1 MSSQNRAR
9 WWSLVA
15 AGIVGAAVAML
26 AYTLLPGE
34 KKLDRQVE
42 RLYGTSSP
50 DFHRAMGVL
59 LGPAIVSGNH
69 VDTLLNGEEIFP
81 AMLAAID
88 DAEQSITFETYIY
101 WQGEV
106 GQEFARRLAARARA
120 GVRVHVLLDWV
131 GSARMDESLLQ
142 AMREAGVEIER
153 YHPPHWYEFSRLNNR
168 THRKSLVIDGKIGFT
183 GGVGIADKWSG
194 RAQDPDHW
202 RDTHFRVRGPVVAQ
216 MQATF
221 MDNWMQTKGKVL
233 HGPRYFPEIA
243 PAGVAAAQMFMS
255 SPTGGSES
263 MHLMYLLAITAA
275 TRSIE
280 LSSAYFIPDR
290 LTREALVA
298 AARRGVRVRIIVPG
312 EHIDTDV
319 VRAAS
324 RADWGPLL
332 EAGILIAE
340 YQPTMFHCK
349 VLSVDSRM
357 VSVGSTNFDN
367 RSFRLNDESNL
378 NVYDEAF
385 AQRQVEIFERDLAV
399 SRVVTLAQWQARP
412 LWTKIMERL
421 AASLGPQ
428 H

>member
-1 MSSQNRAR
+1 MSNSYRVR
-9 WWSLVA
+9 WWWLLG
-15 AGIVGAAVAML
+15 AGVVGAVLAVL
-26 AYTLLPGE
+26 VYTLLPGE

-42 RLYGTSSP
+42 RLYGSSSP
-50 DFHRAMGVL
+50 DFDRAMGVL

-88 DAEQSITFETYIY
+88 GAEQSITFETYIY

-120 GVRVHVLLDWV
+120 GVSVHVLLDWV
-131 GSARMDESLLQ
+131 GSMRMDESLL
-142 AMREAGVEIER
+142 ATLRDAGVEIER

-168 THRKSLVIDGKIGFT
+168 THRKSLVVDGKIGFT

-202 RDTHFRVRGPVVAQ
+202 RDTHYRVRGPVVAQ

-221 MDNWMQTKGKVL
+221 MDNWMQTHGKVL
-233 HGPRYFPEIA
+233 HGPRYFPAIE
-243 PAGVAAAQMFMS
+243 PAGPASAQMFMS

-280 LSSAYFIPDR
+280 LSSAYFVPDK
-290 LTREALVA
+290 LTRDALVA

-312 EHIDTDV
+312 QHIDTDV

-349 VLSVDSRM
+349 VLTVDDRM

-378 NVYDEAF
+378 NVYDQAF
-385 AQRQVEIFERDLAV
+385 ALRQVEIFERDLAA
-399 SRVVTLAQWQARP
+399 SRVVTLPQWQARP
-412 LWTKIMERL
+412 LTTKVMERV
-421 AASLGPQ
+421 AALLGPQ
-428 H
+428 L

>member
-1 MSSQNRAR
+1 MPKEQRTR
-9 WWSLVA
+9 WWSLLA
-15 AGIVGAAVAML
+15 AGMVGAIVAL
-26 AYTLLPGE
+26 LVYTLLPGE
-34 KKLDRQVE
+34 KKINRQVE
-42 RLYGTSSP
+42 RLYGTTSP
-50 DFHRAMGVL
+50 DFDRAMGVL
-59 LGPAIVSGNH
+59 LGPTIVPGNQ
-69 VDTLLNGEEIFP
+69 VDTLLNGDEIFP
-81 AMLAAID
+81 AMLTAID
-88 DAEQSITFETYIY
+88 SAEQSITFETYIY
-101 WQGEV
+101 WEGDV
-106 GQEFARRLAARARA
+106 GRDFAQRLAARARA
-120 GVRVHVLLDWV
+120 GVSVHVLLDWV
-131 GSARMDESLLQ
+131 GSARMDESMLQ
-142 AMREAGVEIER
+142 TMRDAGVEIER
-153 YHPPHWYEFSRLNNR
+153 YHPPHWFELTRINNR
-168 THRKSLVIDGKIGFT
+168 THRKSLVVDGKIGFT

-202 RDTHFRVRGPVVAQ
+202 RDTHYRVRGPVVAQ

-221 MDNWMQTKGKVL
+221 MDNWMHTRGRVL
-233 HGPRYFPEIA
+233 HGPKYFPALE
-243 PAGVAAAQMFMS
+243 PVGPSAAQMFMS

-280 LSSAYFIPDR
+280 LSSAYFVPDR
-290 LTREALVA
+290 LAREALVA

-312 EHIDTDV
+312 GHIDTAV

-349 VLSVDSRM
+349 VLVVDNRL

-385 AQRQVEIFERDLAV
+385 ALRQVEIFERDLAA
-399 SRVVTLAQWQARP
+399 SRVVTLAQWEARP
-412 LWTKIMERL
+412 LWTKVMERL
-421 AASLGPQ
+421 AALLGPQ
-428 H
+428 L